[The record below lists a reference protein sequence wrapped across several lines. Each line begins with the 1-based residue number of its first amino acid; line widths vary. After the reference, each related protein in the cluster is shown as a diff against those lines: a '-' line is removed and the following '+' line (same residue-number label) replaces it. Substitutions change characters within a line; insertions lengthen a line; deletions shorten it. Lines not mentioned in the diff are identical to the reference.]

1 MAEPKT
7 KKPEKELTAE
17 EAQKRLT
24 EAQGQLEN
32 KVAKLKKQFAYNL
45 KLAQDREAY
54 ATKEL
59 ATIDAV
65 QKKLA
70 AFRQHLAGSHHF
82 NNMALLSRV
91 YQGVKEMMAFEIAA
105 HQHNLALLEAGTLEE
120 NPPFKVPAED
130 AEYIEARCKL
140 DLALALFHWIQNAEG
155 IDVLMRAAVNE
166 MVIDCQSLEE
176 EDMRHQ
182 RAYELQSTLM
192 RDREWAKT
200 LGQLGLELQEAR
212 ALIEWAQSNLKA
224 IAKLPADA
232 RKHAVSDPDW
242 AKLNAKVLFLGDIFQ
257 RFQAF
262 PQLAKYFPKPE
273 PTPLPYE
280 QVAWSDTLGGKPQ
293 RAKAGQAQYGWL
305 IVMIL
310 AGVKTLFG

>member
-7 KKPEKELTAE
+7 KKPEKELTAQ
-17 EAQKRLT
+17 EAQKKLT

-59 ATIDAV
+59 ATIEAV

-91 YQGVKEMMAFEIAA
+91 YQGVKELMAIEIAA

-232 RKHAVSDPDW
+232 RKHAVTDPDW

-280 QVAWSDTLGGKPQ
+280 QVAWSDTLGGQPQ
-293 RAKAGQAQYGWL
+293 RAKAGQARYGWL
-305 IVMIL
+305 IVLIL
-310 AGVKTLFG
+310 VGVKALFG